1 MSETVKLLKSNE
13 SKTTKDKNFENVS
26 NLEIREI
33 ALVHYNIVN
42 SDCTESLRV
51 LYTLIPNK
59 LFDKLLDIFP
69 KNFIILKTF
78 NSEFPYIEAWFIDQ
92 ISKPLE
98 IQDKIDISLVI
109 N

>member
-1 MSETVKLLKSNE
+1 MKLLKSNE
-13 SKTTKDKNFENVS
+13 SKTTKDKNFENVP

-33 ALVHYNIVN
+33 ALVYCNIAN

-92 ISKPLE
+92 NSKPLE
-98 IQDKIDISLVI
+98 MQDKIDISLVI